1 MVAEKKKTVKEVKA
15 SSETHAKTEHRELK
29 TENNSNCIDR
39 KCAIHGT
46 VETRGRVFEGIVVS
60 DKMQKTITLEWPRL
74 NFLQKYER
82 YEKRHSKIH
91 AHNPPCLSAKT
102 GDKVRVAECRP
113 LAKTVTFVV
122 IEVLK

>member
-1 MVAEKKKTVKEVKA
+1 MVSEKKTAVKEMKA
-15 SSETHAKTEHRELK
+15 SSETHAKVENMELR
-29 TENNSNCIDR
+29 TANNSNCTDR
-39 KCAIHGT
+39 KCAIHGN

-60 DKMQKTITLEWPRL
+60 DKMQKTVTIEWPRL
-74 NFLQKYER
+74 NFLPKYER
-82 YEKRHSKIH
+82 YEKRRSKIH